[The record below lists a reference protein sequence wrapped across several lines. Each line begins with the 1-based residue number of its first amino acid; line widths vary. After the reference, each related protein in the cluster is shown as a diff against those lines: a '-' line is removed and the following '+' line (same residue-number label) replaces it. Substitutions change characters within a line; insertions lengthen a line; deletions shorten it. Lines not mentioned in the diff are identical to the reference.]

1 MYTLNENDDKII
13 EKVLKKLDIPYI
25 SHKYFTDGTSSKVIL
40 LNNHYLIKQ
49 NKPSLLQA
57 ETEFIN
63 LSKSNLFQKILY
75 ADSNYDFVVYDFIP
89 GDMMKQVD
97 DIDDTLNSIV
107 KITSNYPKY
116 TGKGFG
122 YLNEEFS
129 SWKEF
134 LNDEINYSSQTVK
147 PYIDDNSSV
156 YKCINI
162 LEKYPFQKKLLHGDF
177 GTHNFVKVKGKL
189 IGVIDPMP
197 VIGDPL
203 YDSIFAMVSNKE
215 FLANLNVEKISSLTN
230 EPQEK
235 VKAMLTIV
243 LYSRISRCIKYQP
256 NDINIYLDFWNN
268 LNNELLKT

>member
-1 MYTLNENDDKII
+1 MYVLNENDDKII
-13 EKVLKKLDIPYI
+13 NKVLQKLDIPYQ

-49 NKPSLLQA
+49 NKNSLLKA

-63 LSKSNLFQKILY
+63 LSKSNLFQKIIY
-75 ADSNYDFVVYDFIP
+75 TDDNYDFVVYDFIP
-89 GDMMKQVD
+89 GDMMKKVD
-97 DIDDTLNSIV
+97 DVEDTLKSIV
-107 KITSNYPKY
+107 KITSNYPRY
-116 TGKGFG
+116 PGKGFG
-122 YLNEEFS
+122 YLNDEFS
-129 SWKEF
+129 SWAEF
-134 LNDEINYSSQTVK
+134 LNDEIKYSSQTVK
-147 PYIDDNSSV
+147 PYIKDNSSV

-177 GTHNFVKVKGKL
+177 GTHNFVKAKGKL

-203 YDSIFAMVSNKE
+203 YDSIFAMVSNKD
-215 FLANLNVEKISSLTN
+215 LLQTLSIEKISNLTN

-256 NDINIYLDFWNN
+256 NDIDTYVKFWDK
-268 LNNELLKT
+268 LTG